1 QRFEEAIK
9 DLRKAVHSDPP
20 PEASMA
26 DLYYHLGLC
35 EANVGTRP
43 QRALH
48 AFTEAMKCLPSEGPP
63 KPHYV
68 HEKAKALQMCGEHEK
83 ALRHFSEVLRWQ
95 PLNARAMF
103 RRAFSFK
110 ALKMFDEA
118 AEDFEAA
125 RELEPNDMRFVV
137 NYKKIADYEAV
148 TLGPAG
154 YEDQIPYR
162 DAKAPVVPSLDRG
175 VAKYNELV
183 AEVDYD
189 DDDDDDL
196 RSWYKT
202 KELDWVIERKD
213 SCTLAEGWLEC
224 GWKTMIASSIGM
236 ELVSGQSIV
245 MMPMNWP
252 WQGLLHTVEI
262 ILDVDD
268 EECLKRESFSALDVV
283 DGWNPS
289 NPFLSIIYLLMAVAA
304 AKAGPASKGNRSRRR
319 QSLRESLD
327 RANELRESVE
337 KKYGVGRRGSGK
349 AHDVKLVVCG
359 DGLVGGRS
367 RSRTPPQTRAAKSPR
382 FTR

>member
-1 QRFEEAIK
+1 VARFVQQRFEEAIK

-48 AFTEAMKCLPSEGPP
+48 AFTEAIKCLPSEGPP
-63 KPHYV
+63 KPHYI
-68 HEKAKALQMCGEHEK
+68 HEMAKALQMCGEHEK

-162 DAKAPVVPSLDRG
+162 DAKASAVPSSDRG

-183 AEVDYD
+183 AEVDDDD

-196 RSWYKT
+196 
-202 KELDWVIERKD
+202 
-213 SCTLAEGWLEC
+213 
-224 GWKTMIASSIGM
+224 
-236 ELVSGQSIV
+236 
-245 MMPMNWP
+245 
-252 WQGLLHTVEI
+252 
-262 ILDVDD
+262 
-268 EECLKRESFSALDVV
+268 
-283 DGWNPS
+283 
-289 NPFLSIIYLLMAVAA
+289 
-304 AKAGPASKGNRSRRR
+304 
-319 QSLRESLD
+319 
-327 RANELRESVE
+327 
-337 KKYGVGRRGSGK
+337 
-349 AHDVKLVVCG
+349 
-359 DGLVGGRS
+359 
-367 RSRTPPQTRAAKSPR
+367 
-382 FTR
+382 

>member
-35 EANVGTRP
+35 ELRELWYVVDIDKIPPEAHVLATALALENALPRFGDEWKLDFRAANVGTRP

-48 AFTEAMKCLPSEGPP
+48 AFTEAIKCLPSEGPP
-63 KPHYV
+63 KPHYI
-68 HEKAKALQMCGEHEK
+68 HEMAKALQMCGEHEK

-162 DAKAPVVPSLDRG
+162 DAKASAVPSSDRG

-183 AEVDYD
+183 AEVDDDD

-196 RSWYKT
+196 HDVERYLFGVERSWYKT

-224 GWKTMIASSIGM
+224 GWET
-236 ELVSGQSIV
+236 SIV
-245 MMPMNWP
+245 MMPINWSR
-252 WQGLLHTVEI
+252 QGLLHAVDI

-268 EECLKRESFSALDVV
+268 EECLKRESFSVGVCSSQRSTFFPWRLV
-283 DGWNPS
+283 
-289 NPFLSIIYLLMAVAA
+289 FIIYLLMAVAA
-304 AKAGPASKGNRSRRR
+304 AKAGPASK
-319 QSLRESLD
+319 
-327 RANELRESVE
+327 
-337 KKYGVGRRGSGK
+337 
-349 AHDVKLVVCG
+349 
-359 DGLVGGRS
+359 
-367 RSRTPPQTRAAKSPR
+367 
-382 FTR
+382 